1 MKLLKGLLILDRSAV
16 RSTFRQLVAL
26 SNDATSAFLVSGG
39 SERRAPSSSFLQP
52 LLSAGANL
60 AVIPEKIPLTGWRR
74 ARARAGSRPNC
85 PDSALP
91 SLHSDKRLI

>member
-39 SERRAPSSSFLQP
+39 SERRARPFLLFPSAP
-52 LLSAGANL
+52 LICGGKSCCYPGENSIDGLAAGTGAGGL
-60 AVIPEKIPLTGWRR
+60 KAELPRQCTTLTEQ
-74 ARARAGSRPNC
+74 
-85 PDSALP
+85 
-91 SLHSDKRLI
+91 